1 MVIERTFGILQCAF
15 VETLKAVFYYTS
27 CQPNWLL
34 LATLFQSGQ
43 DFDYLVIPLKNKLYL
58 NNSSYGLLH
67 ATILIEPTMNCS
79 ILEKMSIMFN
89 TGCFLFFTMNCF
101 LRFYLIVV
109 KQSSPSK
116 ECLTGKPEIVTCT
129 LIGFALTLLSFFLGL
144 DDQYVFSRDC
154 LALTVEPP
162 PPRLSR
168 TLYHISFNVIN
179 IIDMVLL
186 TVMVVAIKR
195 APTVTSTTNVRKR
208 VLHILNQAF
217 QMSLMYFNSF
227 TGCFKRFKTLSN
239 CCCCLD
245 PTIVQFPQHNIHP
258 DSLHFELFIH

>member
-1 MVIERTFGILQCAF
+1 MVTERTFSILQCTL
-15 VETLKAVFYYTS
+15 VETLKSIFYYTS
-27 CQPNWLL
+27 CQPNWLS
-34 LATLFQSGQ
+34 LATLLQSDQ
-43 DFDYLVIPLKNKLYL
+43 DSTYLFISLRDNSYL
-58 NNSSYGLLH
+58 HNSNRGLLH
-67 ATILIEPTMNCS
+67 ASILIEPTVNCN

-89 TGCFLFFTMNCF
+89 TGCLLFFTMNCF

-109 KQSSPSK
+109 KQASPSK

-162 PPRLSR
+162 PPRLSK

-195 APTVTSTTNVRKR
+195 APTATSTANVRKR
-208 VLHILNQAF
+208 VLHILHHAF
-217 QMSLMYFNSF
+217 LMLLMYFNSS

-239 CCCCLD
+239 CRCCLD
-245 PTIVQFPQHNIHP
+245 PTIVQFPQHSIHP
-258 DSLHFELFIH
+258 NSLHFELFIH